1 MFWAAPYRS
10 ASLKREPSISDED
23 ISGLMNEESYMSE
36 AMSWSN
42 TSLCMANDGKD
53 IAAVLLQA
61 EKREFQ
67 ITVGITSG
75 WLFGYQSS

>member
-1 MFWAAPYRS
+1 MFWAAPDRS
-10 ASLKREPSISDED
+10 ASLKREPSISYED

-53 IAAVLLQA
+53 IAAVFTPGRKEEIA
-61 EKREFQ
+61 NY
-67 ITVGITSG
+67 SG
-75 WLFGYQSS
+75 NYIRLAVWLPE

>member
-1 MFWAAPYRS
+1 MCWAAPHRS
-10 ASLKREPSISDED
+10 ASLKRDPSISDEG

-53 IAAVLLQA
+53 MAAVFTPGGKEEIA
-61 EKREFQ
+61 SY
-67 ITVGITSG
+67 SG
-75 WLFGYQSS
+75 NYIRLAVWLPE

>member
-1 MFWAAPYRS
+1 MCWAAPQRS
-10 ASLKREPSISDED
+10 ASLKRDPSISDEG

-53 IAAVLLQA
+53 MAAIFTPGGKEEIASYCGNYIRLAV
-61 EKREFQ
+61 
-67 ITVGITSG
+67 
-75 WLFGYQSS
+75 WLPE